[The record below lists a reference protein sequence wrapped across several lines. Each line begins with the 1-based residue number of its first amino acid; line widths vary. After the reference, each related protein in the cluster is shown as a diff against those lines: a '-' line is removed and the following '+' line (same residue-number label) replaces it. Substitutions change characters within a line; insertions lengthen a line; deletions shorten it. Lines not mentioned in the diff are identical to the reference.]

1 MENDKL
7 ISIGET
13 AKLLGVSI
21 QTLRR
26 WDNKGALKSFRAGA
40 SGKRFYKQQDVKVF
54 LNDLPEV
61 GWKWASQIIPSE
73 PAKEFYCRTSDVFA
87 PEGRLLRLRND
98 LQKVNQL

>member
-13 AKLLGVSI
+13 AKLFGVSI

-26 WDNKGALKSFRAGA
+26 WDVKGTLKSLRAGA
-40 SGKRFYKQQDVKVF
+40 SGKRFYKRQDVKVF

-61 GWKWASQIIPSE
+61 GWQWASQTTPSE
-73 PAKEFYCRTSDVFA
+73 PVKEFYSSRF
-87 PEGRLLRLRND
+87 LYI
-98 LQKVNQL
+98 